1 MEKNRTFRY
10 FKRPNHL
17 ASYLRLYGRVG
28 NTRRSKPY
36 IQMLNKALMNRME
49 KSRSINI
56 QEQSSIGEKDEKMQR
71 IDNIKVT

>member
-36 IQMLNKALMNRME
+36 IQMLNKALMNRMDE
-49 KSRSINI
+49 SRSINI
-56 QEQSSIGEKDEKMQR
+56 QEQSSIDEKDKKM
-71 IDNIKVT
+71 